1 MRFAVLLVLL
11 TRAFVPIATDCGMI
25 PPVEAPVIQP
35 YAPIGQYGG
44 HWGIDFAVPVGS
56 AVRASDGGVVSFAGV
71 VAGNRTLTVDH
82 GGGLRSSY
90 SYLSAIGVVAGS
102 PVGRGERLG
111 SSGLA
116 HGTGAVHF
124 SVRID
129 GSYVDPARL
138 FDCLWP
144 NAAAALRL
152 VPVSRSSSRS
162 AYPVER
168 ETRNSRRDFRSTA
181 HRPSDRR

>member
-1 MRFAVLLVLL
+1 VHLAVLLVVLA
-11 TRAFVPIATDCGMI
+11 RAVAPIVVDCGLI
-25 PPVEAPVIQP
+25 PPVEATVIQP
-35 YAPIGQYGG
+35 YAPIGRYGG

-56 AVRASDGGVVSFAGV
+56 AVLASDGGVISFAGV

-90 SYLSAIGVVAGS
+90 SYLSAINVVAGS
-102 PVGRGERLG
+102 PIGRGEKLG
-111 SSGLA
+111 SSGVA
-116 HGTGAVHF
+116 HGTEAVHF

-129 GSYVDPARL
+129 GSYVDPTGL
-138 FDCLWP
+138 FDCLRP
-144 NAAAALRL
+144 DSAGALRL
-152 VPVSRSSSRS
+152 VPVSRSSSRL

-168 ETRNSRRDFRSTA
+168 ETRNTRRDFRSTA

>member
-1 MRFAVLLVLL
+1 MNLAVLLVVLA
-11 TRAFVPIATDCGMI
+11 RAFVPIASDCVMI
-25 PPVEAPVIQP
+25 PPVEASVIQP

-90 SYLSAIGVVAGS
+90 SYLSAIGVGAGS

-111 SSGLA
+111 SSGVA
-116 HGTGAVHF
+116 HGSEGVHF

-138 FDCLWP
+138 LDCRRP

-152 VPVSRSSSRS
+152 VPASRS
-162 AYPVER
+162 
-168 ETRNSRRDFRSTA
+168 
-181 HRPSDRR
+181 